1 MITVSFCLHSALRR
15 RRGAHTVQY
24 TAPLLEPREL
34 VVQEPEMAAADA
46 KPTDVDPQHVALNR
60 DRER

>member
-1 MITVSFCLHSALRR
+1 MPPLGVEAAA
-15 RRGAHTVQY
+15 GAHTVQY